1 MTLGVIGGLGPM
13 ATAQFMEMVIEM
25 TDVSCDQEHLEMI
38 IYNCPRIPDRTSYI
52 LGQSEDNPAVPMTEI
67 GRTLAVQGVSCI
79 AIPCITAHYFYDE
92 LSEKIGVPIINT
104 LEETGRELAGYGARR
119 AGIMATDGTVKS
131 GLFQEKFAGM
141 GIESVLPDDRHQK
154 YIMDVIYR
162 NIKPG
167 RPADMELF
175 QAAADHLR
183 GRGAEI
189 LVLGCTELSVVSR
202 QERLGAGY
210 LDAMEVLAKRAVL
223 ACGGKLKTAY
233 ENLITE

>member
-92 LSEKIGVPIINT
+92 LSEKIGVPIINN

-131 GLFQEKFAGM
+131 GLFQEKLAGM
-141 GIESVLPDDRHQK
+141 GIEAVLPDDRHQK